1 MAMTFFLT
9 TSLFLAAIILI
20 GFVLVLSSGTLIW
33 KLIVNSLVGLI
44 SLLLVNYFAARY
56 GIVVP
61 INLFTVVV
69 AGFLGIPGI
78 LGLIFWQVWM

>member
-1 MAMTFFLT
+1 MTFFVT
-9 TSLFLAAIILI
+9 TSLFLVAIILI
-20 GFVLVLSSGTLIW
+20 GFVLILSSGTLIW
-33 KLIVNSLVGLI
+33 KLIVNSLVGLV